1 MERIKEQAM
10 KLLHINSSANPGT
23 SLSRRLTAAFVED
36 WRAAHPGTETRYRDL
51 NAHPAPPVT
60 SDLLKAIYAPEGTE
74 PGARARE
81 ALETS
86 NALVEEFLAADA
98 YVFGVPMYNF
108 SVPGSFKAWI
118 DHVVRMGR
126 TWTKGPKG
134 MEGLV
139 KGRKMLIVSTRS
151 GDYGKGGPREAFD
164 FHEPYLRKVFGLVGI
179 DDLDYVAVIDNPA
192 HGDPGRAFAEARA
205 RLKAVAE
212 RWRTDLAARRADA
225 DDAGSPPNLAA

>member
-1 MERIKEQAM
+1 M
-10 KLLHINSSANPGT
+10 KLLHIDSSASPGP
-23 SLSRRLTAAFVED
+23 SWSRRLAAGFAEE
-36 WRAAHPGTETRYRDL
+36 WRAGHPGAEVLYRDL
-51 NAHPAPPVT
+51 NADPAPPVT
-60 SDLLKAIYAPEGTE
+60 SDLLKAIYAPKGSELAPRE
-74 PGARARE
+74 RE
-81 ALETS
+81 ALATS

-108 SVPGSFKAWI
+108 TVPGSFKAWI

-126 TWTKGPKG
+126 TWTRGPKG

-139 KGRKMLIVSTRS
+139 KGRKMAIVSTRA

-179 DDLDYVAVIDNPA
+179 EDIDYLPVINSPT
-192 HGDPGRAFAEARA
+192 HGDPGRALAEAQE

-212 RWRTDLAARRADA
+212 RWRRDSAAQRT
-225 DDAGSPPNLAA
+225 DAGFHATRAA